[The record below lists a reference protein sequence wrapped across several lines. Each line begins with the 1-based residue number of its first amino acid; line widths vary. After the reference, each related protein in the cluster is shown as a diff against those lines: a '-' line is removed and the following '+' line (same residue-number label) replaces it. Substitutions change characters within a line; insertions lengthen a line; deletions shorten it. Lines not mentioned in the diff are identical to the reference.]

1 MNKYFKYF
9 LISITALIFSFLIL
23 IISLL
28 SIIYFKGLSLDP
40 FNEYIGKN
48 ISNFE
53 PGSEL
58 KYKNAIIKYNKQKGF
73 HFEAKQLIYLNS
85 NNSYSFNIDS
95 LLIDFDFLSLITNPK
110 QNIKFNIDQIK
121 IFDAN
126 LVQISEVDNLSA
138 YIENERS
145 IKLDIKKINY
155 LDLQTKASL
164 EYLSADIRNKK
175 DTILNIGNIRYEDL
189 GSKFSLEL
197 ISSLI
202 RLDIKSLINSEKS
215 NFYLKSELSIE
226 DSSSY
231 NFEAEFHQDKNK
243 LVVNEFIGDDIYLS
257 EQGDIV
263 LLEGL
268 NKISVKLDF
277 RAKADA
283 FNQLIGERSDLDVKD
298 FIDGFIGWQNFNL
311 KAVFSM
317 DEGHYQTVDDSS
329 LNLSGIYD
337 FRKVELPDSLYA
349 YLEDP
354 TIYDL
359 NITKKKNSYDFKINN
374 LKNDFIKLNH
384 GSALILEDNFSHA
397 SILFI
402 TSIKKELVLNYIKGS
417 LSQREANNNKLYDFL
432 NKNLYPNQEMTLSF
446 ELEPNSNDII
456 KSVKNINVKSKGKFD
471 SNYIFDD
478 NKNPNY
484 IIGMVDYELAIDN
497 LKSKNILLKCE
508 IDLGN
513 TEAFIRQINLKKKK
527 SESLILSISGYFKNL
542 DDSTFIIKSVDSDY
556 DIYGELTLSN
566 TNHISVSDFTI
577 NNDRNIDLIM
587 SGDLSKRILNLD
599 IRGNVI
605 DLSQNKVE
613 VNNKKKDYY
622 LDTENYSIQTDHVIF
637 NGPVKVN
644 NFKADITKQ
653 KSILSVQSSASFGDH
668 KLSYSREKNSE
679 IDKNIIISNDIT
691 HFVGDSHAAKKLLS
705 DGSME
710 LTSIRNLKNLQAD
723 VNIKLDDFVL
733 IDTPVS
739 LKLLSLPSISGLVS
753 IAEGEPGIRFG
764 YGEIKYIE
772 TKESYSDIEAFAV
785 SDSLGLVMDGSIDR
799 TNKIIDMKG
808 EISPM
813 HLVNAIIQ
821 KLPIIGNILVGD
833 EGEGMFSIDFQ
844 LTGKQDNP
852 DVDSVP
858 LSIIKPR
865 IIERAIEL
873 VEQNN

>member
-58 KYKNAIIKYNKQKGF
+58 TYKNAIVKYNKQKGF
-73 HFEAKQLIYLNS
+73 HVEADQLIYLNG
-85 NNSYSFNIDS
+85 NNSYTFNIDS
-95 LLIDFDFLSLITNPK
+95 LLIDFDFLSLITNPN
-110 QNIKFNIDQIK
+110 QDIRFNIDKIK
-121 IFDAN
+121 IFDPN
-126 LVQISEVDNLSA
+126 LVKISEVDALSA
-138 YIENERS
+138 YIENESS
-145 IKLDIKKINY
+145 IKLDIKKISY
-155 LDLQTKASL
+155 LDLQTKASFD
-164 EYLSADIRNKK
+164 YLSADIRNKK

-189 GSKFSLEL
+189 GSKFSLDL

-202 RLDIKSLINSEKS
+202 RLDIKSIMNFEKS
-215 NFYLKSELSIE
+215 NFYLKSELLIE

-231 NFEAEFHQDKNK
+231 NFEAEFHQDKDK
-243 LVVNEFIGDDIYLS
+243 LIINEFIGDDIYLS

-268 NKISVKLDF
+268 NKISVKLNF
-277 RAKADA
+277 RAKANA
-283 FNQLIGERSDLDVKD
+283 FNQLIGIRSDLEIKD

-311 KAVFSM
+311 NAVFSM
-317 DEGHYQTVDDSS
+317 DKGHYQAADESS
-329 LNLSGIYD
+329 LYLSGIYD
-337 FRKVELPDSLYA
+337 SRKIELPDSFYA
-349 YLEDP
+349 YLEDS

-359 NITKKKNSYDFKINN
+359 TITKRKNSYDFKINN
-374 LKNDFIKLNH
+374 LKNDFIQLNE
-384 GSALILEDNFSHA
+384 GSELILHDNFNYA
-397 SILFI
+397 SILLV
-402 TSIKKELVLNYIKGS
+402 TSFKKELVLNYIKGS

-432 NKNLYPNQEMTLSF
+432 NKNLYPNQEMTVSF
-446 ELEPNSNDII
+446 ELVPNSKDII
-456 KSVKNINVKSKGKFD
+456 KSIKNINVNSKGKFD

-484 IIGMVDYELAIDN
+484 IFGMIDYKLAIDN
-497 LKSKNILLKCE
+497 LRSENILLKCE
-508 IDLGN
+508 MNLSN
-513 TEAFIRQINLKKKK
+513 TESFIRQINLKKEK
-527 SESLILSISGYFKNL
+527 SETLILSISGYFKNL
-542 DDSTFIIKSVDSDY
+542 DNSSFIIKSFDSDY

-566 TNHISVSDFTI
+566 TNHIFVNDFKI
-577 NNDRNIDLIM
+577 NNNRNIDLVL

-644 NFKADITKQ
+644 NFKADIIKQ
-653 KSILSVQSSASFGDH
+653 KSILSVQSSASFGGH
-668 KLSYSREKNSE
+668 KLRYSREKNSE
-679 IDKNIIISNDIT
+679 IDKNIIVSDDIT

-772 TKESYSDIEAFAV
+772 TKDSYSNIEAFAV

-799 TNKIIDMKG
+799 ENKIIDMKG

-844 LTGKQDNP
+844 LTGKQDEP